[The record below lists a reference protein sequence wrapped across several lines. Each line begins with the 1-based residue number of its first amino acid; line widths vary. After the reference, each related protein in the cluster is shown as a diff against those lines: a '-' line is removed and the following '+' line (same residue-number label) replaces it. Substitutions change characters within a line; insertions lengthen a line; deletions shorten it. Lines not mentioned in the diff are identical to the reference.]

1 MVVPQPGSVA
11 SSGPS
16 SCLPAK
22 EISCVAALLLR
33 HHPRLTCSSVTESG
47 SKFSMINLYVNQRML
62 FKANLPVLR
71 SYYSHAGGALSRPV
85 PACVCEVC
93 PPAVVTT
100 SSEGRLLCHYKS
112 PWPLQF
118 ISILFI
124 NSSQKREQVAGK
136 GSFRLLLTDCTCAT
150 LTKLRS

>member
-1 MVVPQPGSVA
+1 MVPQPGSVA

-47 SKFSMINLYVNQRML
+47 VAFRMINLYVNQRML

-71 SYYSHAGGALSRPV
+71 SSIVMLVTPWAGLCLPV
-85 PACVCEVC
+85 CAKSV
-93 PPAVVTT
+93 
-100 SSEGRLLCHYKS
+100 RL
-112 PWPLQF
+112 PW
-118 ISILFI
+118 
-124 NSSQKREQVAGK
+124 
-136 GSFRLLLTDCTCAT
+136 
-150 LTKLRS
+150 